1 MAAKNVLIVYA
12 HQSAA
17 SFNAAVKK
25 AAEEA
30 LKAQGCDVVVSDL
43 YAMKFKA
50 TATEDD
56 VTGGIK
62 NPEHFCYGEETM
74 TAWQEGRLS
83 PDIVAEQK
91 KLKDADLVI
100 FQFPMYW
107 FTMPAIMKGWI
118 DRVLTK
124 GFAFSPEKPYS
135 EGIFKNKKA
144 MLSFTTSSHETM
156 FSASGINGDINVT
169 LWPIQN
175 GILHFCGFQV
185 LPPQIFWA
193 PAYVPQEARASMLE
207 TWTGR
212 LQGLLNEAPLSFAP
226 CDSFDL
232 EKGFQMKVDVQEKHS
247 GSPYGL
253 TVGHHLGK
261 PLPPNSQMKAGV

>member
-1 MAAKNVLIVYA
+1 MKLHAKNVLIVYA

-56 VTGGIK
+56 VTGES
-62 NPEHFCYGEETM
+62 NPEHFVMGRTM
-74 TAWQEGRLS
+74 TACR
-83 PDIVAEQK
+83 QK

-124 GFAFSPEKPYS
+124 GLPSALRNPTV

-212 LQGLLNEAPLSFAP
+212 LQGLLNEAPFFL
-226 CDSFDL
+226 
-232 EKGFQMKVDVQEKHS
+232 
-247 GSPYGL
+247 
-253 TVGHHLGK
+253 HL
-261 PLPPNSQMKAGV
+261 VIV

>member
-1 MAAKNVLIVYA
+1 
-12 HQSAA
+12 
-17 SFNAAVKK
+17 FNAAVKK

-56 VTGGIK
+56 VTGES
-62 NPEHFCYGEETM
+62 NPEHFVMGRTM

-83 PDIVAEQK
+83 PDISFRI
-91 KLKDADLVI
+91 LLMNI
-100 FQFPMYW
+100 FSQFPMYW

-124 GFAFSPEKPYS
+124 GLPSALRNPTV

-212 LQGLLNEAPLSFAP
+212 LQGLLNEAPFFLH
-226 CDSFDL
+226 L
-232 EKGFQMKVDVQEKHS
+232 KHS

>member
-1 MAAKNVLIVYA
+1 
-12 HQSAA
+12 
-17 SFNAAVKK
+17 FNAAVKK

-56 VTGGIK
+56 VTG
-62 NPEHFCYGEETM
+62 ETLRYGEDYDRM
-74 TAWQEGRLS
+74 
-83 PDIVAEQK
+83 K

-124 GFAFSPEKPYS
+124 GLPSALRNPT
-135 EGIFKNKKA
+135 NKKA

-212 LQGLLNEAPLSFAP
+212 LQGLLNEAPFFLP
-226 CDSFDL
+226 CCQDW
-232 EKGFQMKVDVQEKHS
+232 
-247 GSPYGL
+247 
-253 TVGHHLGK
+253 
-261 PLPPNSQMKAGV
+261 

>member
-1 MAAKNVLIVYA
+1 
-12 HQSAA
+12 
-17 SFNAAVKK
+17 FNAAVKK

-56 VTGGIK
+56 VTGES

-100 FQFPMYW
+100 FQ
-107 FTMPAIMKGWI
+107 
-118 DRVLTK
+118 
-124 GFAFSPEKPYS
+124 
-135 EGIFKNKKA
+135 NKKA